1 MLVVGM
7 IAVVYAAKAGFG
19 GKQPLTVVLLMLAF
33 GVALL
38 ALFVRKQLRASV
50 PSFIGI
56 VLQ

>member
-1 MLVVGM
+1 M
-7 IAVVYAAKAGFG
+7 IAVVYATKAGFG
-19 GKQPLTVVLLMLAF
+19 GKQPLTVVLLMLAL

-38 ALFVRKQLRASV
+38 ALFVGKQLRTSV